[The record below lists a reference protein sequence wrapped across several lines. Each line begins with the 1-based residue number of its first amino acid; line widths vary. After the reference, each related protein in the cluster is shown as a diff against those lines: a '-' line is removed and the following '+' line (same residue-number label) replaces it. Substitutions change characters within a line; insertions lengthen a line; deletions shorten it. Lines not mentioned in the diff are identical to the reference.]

1 MRLDYSTVQ
10 QPARQ
15 QQALT
20 PDRKHGSVHWKLE
33 RVTAISMVPLISAT
47 FIMGPN
53 TLADVLLG
61 VLLPFHVHMDY
72 FNPSRANPLLCKAM
86 TYTLHTS
93 STAVLLGCA
102 LFNYR
107 DVGITEFIQRIWAA

>member
-1 MRLDYSTVQ
+1 MTFHPMRLMHSTAQ
-10 QPARQ
+10 QPTF
-15 QQALT
+15 T

-61 VLLPFHVHMDY
+61 VLLPFHVHMGKL
-72 FNPSRANPLLCKAM
+72 SLEIKQAIER
-86 TYTLHTS
+86 
-93 STAVLLGCA
+93 
-102 LFNYR
+102 
-107 DVGITEFIQRIWAA
+107 

>member
-1 MRLDYSTVQ
+1 
-10 QPARQ
+10 
-15 QQALT
+15 T
-20 PDRKHGSVHWKLE
+20 PDKKHGSVHWKLE

-61 VLLPFHVHMDY
+61 VLLPFHVHMAMLSMLIDY

-86 TYTLHTS
+86 KYTLHTS
-93 STAVLLGCA
+93 STAVMLGCA